1 LTIARPPTTVE
12 GVQIPDAEIRYFD
25 NFLADADDLFKEIK
39 KTTAW
44 EDRVIRMYG
53 KDIPLPRRTAWYG
66 EPEAAYV
73 YSGIENV
80 PLPWTE
86 AISKVRAAVEAQC
99 DIRFNSVLLNRY
111 RTGKDSVAWHSD
123 DEPELGEQPTIASV
137 SLGATRMF
145 QLKHKRQPELRASM
159 ALTHGSLLIMRGR
172 TQANWLHQIPK
183 TTKPVGERINLT
195 FRVVVR

>member
-1 LTIARPPTTVE
+1 MLA
-12 GVQIPDAEIRYFD
+12 DAEVSFVA
-25 NFLADADDLFKEIK
+25 NFLPDADDLFDEVK

-44 EDRVIRMYG
+44 QDRTIRMYG

-86 AISKVRAAVEAQC
+86 AISKIRDAVQAHC
-99 DIRFNSVLLNRY
+99 DFRFNSVLLNRY
-111 RTGKDSVAWHSD
+111 RTGKDSVAWHAD
-123 DEPELGEQPTIASV
+123 DEPELGERPVIASV
-137 SLGATRMF
+137 SLGATRAF
-145 QLKHKRQPELRASM
+145 NLKHKRRADLKASIN
-159 ALTHGSLLIMRGR
+159 LTHGSLLVMRGQ
-172 TQANWLHQIPK
+172 TQANWLHCIPK